1 MYTCFTPLANG
12 ILPPE
17 RFNCPYYY
25 VAHPLAVSAMA
36 HVKDEIA
43 SKDEWRDEIC
53 RGKMFGVLVVR
64 DVSGAIGYLK
74 AFSGQILSQ
83 SEWEGW
89 VPPVFDYLQ
98 PDGYFVVHEREISE
112 INSTILALETSPQSR
127 IACLRLSEA
136 EESCLREEEEY
147 RKQMQA
153 AKERRDALR
162 QQCHDAS
169 SLIRESQ
176 FMKAEMRRLKRRHE
190 ETLLPLRH
198 AVAEWNTKLA
208 SLRKERKEKSDALQ
222 TWLFRHFVVR
232 NVKGEEKDLCDIFAD
247 TPLVIPPS
255 GAGECCAPKLLQY
268 AFLHGYEPLCMAEF
282 WWGRSPAGEIRHHGE
297 CYPACQGKC
306 RPILDF
312 MLQGMDVEANPL
324 DGEERGTITMV
335 YEDPWL
341 VAVDKPSGMLSVP
354 GKGRRLSAQEILSE
368 ERGGAAM
375 LCVHRLDM
383 QTSGILLFAK
393 DVETQRE
400 MQRAFALREV
410 HKVYYAVVR
419 QPCEASM
426 LRTGDE
432 GDVVLP
438 LSPDYLNRPRQK
450 VDKETGKEAVTHY
463 TVLDADITKARLEL
477 QPKTGRTHQLR
488 VHCAH
493 REGLNAP
500 IVGDELYGTPD
511 SRMLLH
517 AARMTFVHPKSSEV
531 MTLSSPC
538 PF

>member
-1 MYTCFTPLANG
+1 
-12 ILPPE
+12 
-17 RFNCPYYY
+17 
-25 VAHPLAVSAMA
+25 
-36 HVKDEIA
+36 
-43 SKDEWRDEIC
+43 
-53 RGKMFGVLVVR
+53 
-64 DVSGAIGYLK
+64 
-74 AFSGQILSQ
+74 
-83 SEWEGW
+83 
-89 VPPVFDYLQ
+89 
-98 PDGYFVVHEREISE
+98 
-112 INSTILALETSPQSR
+112 
-127 IACLRLSEA
+127 
-136 EESCLREEEEY
+136 
-147 RKQMQA
+147 
-153 AKERRDALR
+153 
-162 QQCHDAS
+162 
-169 SLIRESQ
+169 
-176 FMKAEMRRLKRRHE
+176 
-190 ETLLPLRH
+190 
-198 AVAEWNTKLA
+198 
-208 SLRKERKEKSDALQ
+208 
-222 TWLFRHFVVR
+222 
-232 NVKGEEKDLCDIFAD
+232 
-247 TPLVIPPS
+247 
-255 GAGECCAPKLLQY
+255 
-268 AFLHGYEPLCMAEF
+268 
-282 WWGRSPAGEIRHHGE
+282 
-297 CYPACQGKC
+297 
-306 RPILDF
+306 
-312 MLQGMDVEANPL
+312 
-324 DGEERGTITMV
+324 
-335 YEDPWL
+335 
-341 VAVDKPSGMLSVP
+341 
-354 GKGRRLSAQEILSE
+354 
-368 ERGGAAM
+368 M

-450 VDKETGKEAVTHY
+450 VDKETGKEADTHY